1 MFKSKDMKIAVAMSG
16 GVDSSVAAA
25 ILKDEGYDVAGFTI
39 KTWDCD
45 DPEAVQSGAKTCCSN
60 EDVNDARAVANKI
73 GIPFYVIDAEEIFQ
87 EKVVKPFQE
96 EYLNGRTPIPC
107 TNCNEFIKWGYLY
120 EEVRNIGYD
129 AVATGHY
136 AKMGYDHDTERYF
149 IIRGD
154 DHDRDQSFFLFS
166 VHQEHLVKTIFPVG
180 DLTKEEVRIVAE
192 KYELETAQKPGSMDI
207 CFVKG
212 GDYADKINIE
222 KVVCGEVVH
231 TDGRVLGS
239 HDGLHQFTIGQRRGV
254 GIASTEPLFVTKID
268 VIENRLTI
276 GPNDQLMQSELLAD
290 NITWGRLAVLNE
302 PKRFH
307 AKIRY
312 RQIPAPCTAW
322 LEDGKLRVKFDS
334 AVRAITPGQ
343 SVVLYDEEGAVVC
356 GAWIINHI

>member
-1 MFKSKDMKIAVAMSG
+1 MLISKDTKIAVAMSG

-45 DPEAVQSGAKTCCSN
+45 DPEAVQAGAKTCCSN
-60 EDVNDARAVANKI
+60 DDVNDARAVANKI

-107 TNCNEFIKWGYLY
+107 TNCNEYIKWGYLY

-136 AKMGYDHDTERYF
+136 AKMGYDHDTKRHF
-149 IIRGD
+149 IIKGD
-154 DHDRDQSFFLFS
+154 DHERDQSFFLFS
-166 VHQEHLVKTIFPVG
+166 VNQEHLVQTVFPVG

-192 KYELETAQKPGSMDI
+192 KYDLATAQKPGSMDI

-212 GDYADKINIE
+212 GDYADKIDVE
-222 KVVCGEVVH
+222 KENGGKVFH
-231 TDGRVLGS
+231 TDGRLLGTHS
-239 HDGLHQFTIGQRRGV
+239 GLHQFTIGQRRGV
-254 GIASTEPLFVTKID
+254 GIASSEPLFV
-268 VIENRLTI
+268 IEINVKENCLVI
-276 GPNDQLMQSELLAD
+276 GPSDELLQSELLAD
-290 NITWGRLAVLNE
+290 NITWGRISTLEE
-302 PKRFH
+302 PQKFH

-312 RQIPAPCTAW
+312 RQIPVLCTAW
-322 LEDGKLRVKFDS
+322 LEGENLRVKFDE

-343 SVVLYDEEGAVVC
+343 SVVLYDEEGAVAC
-356 GAWIINHI
+356 GAWIIGHI